1 MFRIIREI
9 RATVEMANQIAAAG
23 GDGPRWTLFLTNR
36 SFIAQVIATLF
47 AALGLFGVFLP
58 VDANTAIEVIAAV
71 GFLAAQGWA
80 LVERV
85 SGKTRAVWNRDQ
97 ATKAVEE
104 AAALSTTG
112 DALTDALNKAIGG
125 GAKPYFPKEQDGARG

>member
-23 GDGPRWTLFLTNR
+23 GEGPRWTLFLTNR

-58 VDANTAIEVIAAV
+58 VDANTAVEVIAAL

-80 LVERV
+80 LMERV

-112 DALTDALNKAIGG
+112 DALTDALNKAINGD
-125 GAKPYFPKEQDGARG
+125 KPYFPSEHSGARG